1 MDKIDKVIKD
11 VAVICSR
18 EIRST
23 FIELD
28 KLGLDVEDEHYYVE
42 VKREYIARKT
52 MNYLEGND
60 EHTCDTSNEL
70 LVNAIEMLVEEQLY
84 DMVKKTAGYGVTTN
98 KKGEMLIIFRRTNAL

>member
-52 MNYLEGND
+52 MNYLERNED
-60 EHTCDTSNEL
+60 HTCDTSKEV
-70 LVNAIEMLVEEQLY
+70 LVNAI
-84 DMVKKTAGYGVTTN
+84 
-98 KKGEMLIIFRRTNAL
+98 